1 MNLTDLQH
9 QLAQTAETTSTLF
22 VFAPV
27 LVMMVPLLLLYF
39 PLRSLRKKT
48 ENLGLTPIAR
58 WMQFDMLIR
67 SWRFST

>member
-1 MNLTDLQH
+1 MNLTDLPH

-39 PLRSLRKKT
+39 SLRSLGSSLSWFGSLLR
-48 ENLGLTPIAR
+48 GLTK
-58 WMQFDMLIR
+58 Q
-67 SWRFST
+67 